1 MKRNIAFGFALLGLI
16 SLSACESDHGIT
28 PEKVLT
34 PRATASARYIVP
46 LTTGR
51 DNGENTIV
59 DPTNAAR
66 TNIAELLPTLKQ
78 IVADA
83 SSGRINTYP
92 DGNATDPQND
102 PKTFFQRNVQQMES
116 AWRPIKDGEFV
127 TGFEMEC
134 DLEAY
139 DGYVKVKP
147 KLIDLIWTDS
157 GNTYPDRRM
166 CSLRMADLKDYPVR
180 KGASTI
186 SLPDYLSDQSYEH
199 YVIRVYAADTFGIR
213 NYADARTVQQQLEQ
227 GHFDVENPWKPN

>member
-1 MKRNIAFGFALLGLI
+1 MKKQWLIALSVIGLLAITSCTEEQGV
-16 SLSACESDHGIT
+16 T
-28 PEKVLT
+28 PEKALT

-59 DPTNAAR
+59 DPTNATR
-66 TNIAELLPTLKQ
+66 TNIAELLPTMKQ

-92 DGNATDPQND
+92 DGDATDPEND
-102 PKTFFQRNVQQMES
+102 PRTFFQRTVQQMES
-116 AWRPIKDGEFV
+116 AWRPIKDGELV
-127 TGFEMEC
+127 TGFELEC

-147 KLIDLIWTDS
+147 KHMDLIWTDS

-166 CSLRMADLKDYPVR
+166 CRLQMADLKNYPVR
-180 KGASTI
+180 KGASTM
-186 SLPDYLSDQSYEH
+186 SLPDYLADQAYEH
-199 YVIRVYAADTFGIR
+199 YVIRVYASDTFGIR
-213 NYADARTVQQQLEQ
+213 SFADARTVQQQLEQ